1 VSAASCGLRISCH
14 IGSACCARIPSEIAA
29 MRSFRPVVALL
40 CAALAAFPA
49 SARDDDGPWAEV
61 KVGGVAERDRGE
73 HDVFVVAI
81 DGSRDIGS
89 RSVYTLAPGSR
100 ALRVA
105 TRKRGPSGEF
115 TSQSM
120 LLPLKPCMRYALAA
134 DHSATDG
141 RWRVRVRDEQPIPDC
156 MEAFAARL
164 RSDEATAGP

>member
-1 VSAASCGLRISCH
+1 MRKWRMWLALCCTGAMVLPLQAA
-14 IGSACCARIPSEIAA
+14 
-29 MRSFRPVVALL
+29 
-40 CAALAAFPA
+40 
-49 SARDDDGPWAEV
+49 DDAPWAEV

-73 HDVFVVAI
+73 YDVFVVAI

-141 RWRVRVRDEQPIPDC
+141 RWRVRVRDEQPIADC
-156 MEAFAARL
+156 MEAFATRL